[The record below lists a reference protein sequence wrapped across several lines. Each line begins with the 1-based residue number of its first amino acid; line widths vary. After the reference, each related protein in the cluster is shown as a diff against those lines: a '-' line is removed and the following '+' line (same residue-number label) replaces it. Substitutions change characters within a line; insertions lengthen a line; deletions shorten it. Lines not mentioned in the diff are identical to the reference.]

1 MKKKY
6 LLLPLLSLSLSTAFA
21 QESKQKYQSAE
32 MVEEAV
38 SAEEMKFALT
48 HQNQL
53 KAAGD
58 TLFYEDFGTGFSTN
72 GWVAFDAASNGFNWI
87 YTTQAPGGQ
96 YAATVPAI
104 PSTTSANGFASLPSS
119 FYNTP
124 TPPSWIN
131 MDAYLTSGPIV
142 ITPVSNVLVRWQ
154 QSQRFCCASTSPLE
168 LSISTDNLNWTA
180 FDARFG
186 RGANTAVVE
195 SAEINISSVAA
206 NQDTIYIR
214 WYQGGSRNYYWMID
228 DIAVVEGSG
237 NQLITEEGFTTFGT
251 DPREGFYTQVPVS
264 HTNVLG
270 FSGSVKNDGGFNA
283 TNVGLNV
290 KIEKGTTV
298 VFQDSSAKVASLLK
312 QVSDTFDI
320 PSVYQ
325 NTDGQGDYT
334 ISFTAKSDSV
344 NADQV
349 KAVYTIP
356 YKITD
361 TVFAKD
367 YGNSDGTIGPGSYV
381 DGDVDGSRLG
391 TKFNVYASMQL
402 ASVSYYISNLT
413 ANVGIEIKAKVWG
426 MDTSQTSLD
435 AALNARGIVAQNP
448 IPYIIQTADLGTW
461 VTIPMLP
468 MPPMLSPGYYVAAI
482 EQSSGN
488 ANLQEL
494 RIGRARDSEEFQPY
508 GIQYSSMVYANG
520 AAAPSWGNIFAQPM
534 IRMNLY
540 MPTKID
546 ENSSSIHQFN
556 ISPNPT
562 NGQFKLD
569 IIADQGNYVLSVANV
584 LGQEVYTENV
594 SISNTFTKNFDLTS
608 FDKGVYF
615 ITLNN
620 RSTRKV
626 ERVIVK

>member
-6 LLLPLLSLSLSTAFA
+6 LLLPLLSLSLSTAYA

-38 SAEEMKFALT
+38 SAEEIKFALT

-72 GWVAFDAASNGFNWI
+72 GWVAVDASNNGFNWI
-87 YTTQAPGGQ
+87 YTTQPPGGQ

-124 TPPSWIN
+124 TPPTWIN

-168 LSISTDNLNWTA
+168 LSISIDNLNWTN

-195 SAEINISSVAA
+195 SAEINISSIAA

-251 DPREGFYTQVPVS
+251 DYREGFYTQTPVYQTKGLS
-264 HTNVLG
+264 
-270 FSGSVKNDGGFNA
+270 FSAPIKNDGGFNA
-283 TNVGLNV
+283 VNVGLKV
-290 KIEKGTTV
+290 KVEKGSSI
-298 VFQDSSAKVASLLK
+298 VFQDSSAKSTSLLK
-312 QVSDTFDI
+312 QISDTFDI
-320 PSVYQ
+320 PRVYQ
-325 NTDGQGDYT
+325 NNDLQGDYMVT
-334 ISFTAKSDSV
+334 YTAVSDSA

-356 YKITD
+356 YKISD

-381 DGDVDGSRLG
+381 DGDADGSRLG
-391 TKFNVYASMQL
+391 TKFNVHAPMQL
-402 ASVSYYISNLT
+402 SSVSYYISNLT

-426 MDTSQTSLD
+426 MDTSQTSLN
-435 AALNARGIVAQNP
+435 AALNAVGIVGQNP
-448 IPYIIQTADLGTW
+448 IPYTIQTADLGTW
-461 VTIPMLP
+461 LTIPMLP
-468 MPPMLSPGYYVAAI
+468 KPNLAAGYYVAAI

-534 IRMNLY
+534 IRMNLVL
-540 MPTKID
+540 PTKIG

-594 SISNTFTKNFDLTS
+594 SITNTFTKNFDLTS

-620 RSTRKV
+620 GSTRKV
-626 ERVIVK
+626 EKVIVK

>member
-1 MKKKY
+1 MKKNY
-6 LLLPLLSLSLSTAFA
+6 FLLPILLLTTSLGIA
-21 QESKQKYQSAE
+21 QESNQKYQSSE
-32 MVEEAV
+32 MVEEPV
-38 SAEEMKFALT
+38 SAEEMKYALS

-168 LSISTDNLNWTA
+168 LSVSNDNLNWTA

-195 SAEINISSVAA
+195 SAEINISSIAA
-206 NQDTIYIR
+206 NQDTIYLR

-228 DIAVVEGSG
+228 DIAVVEGAG
-237 NQLITEEGFTTFGT
+237 NQLITEDAFTTFGT
-251 DPREGFYTQVPVS
+251 DFREGFYTQVPVS

-270 FSGSVKNDGGFNA
+270 FNGVVKNDGGFNA
-283 TNVGLNV
+283 TNVALDV
-290 KIEKGTTV
+290 KVEKGSTV
-298 VFQDSSAKVASLLK
+298 VFQDSSLK
-312 QVSDTFDI
+312 RAMLPIQVSDTFDI

-334 ISFTAKSDSV
+334 ITYTANSDST

-349 KAVYTIP
+349 KAIYTIP
-356 YKITD
+356 YKVSD

-367 YGNSDGTIGPGSYV
+367 YDNSGGTIGPGSYV
-381 DGDVDGSRLG
+381 DGDADGSRIG
-391 TKFNVYASMQL
+391 TKFNVQNSMRL
-402 ASVSYYISNLT
+402 NSVSYYISNLT

-435 AALNARGIVAQNP
+435 AALNTAGIVGQNP
-448 IPYIIQTADLGTW
+448 IPYIITAADLGTW
-461 VTIPMLP
+461 VTIRMLP
-468 MPPMLSPGYYVAAI
+468 MPVLLSPGYYVAAI
-482 EQSSGN
+482 EQSAGN

-508 GIQYSSMVYANG
+508 GVQFSSMVYASG
-520 AAAPSWGNIFAQPM
+520 AASPSWGNIFAQPM
-534 IRMNLY
+534 IRMNLLR
-540 MPTKID
+540 TTLVD
-546 ENSSSIHQFN
+546 EKSSSIHQFN

-569 IIADQGNYVLSVANV
+569 IVADQGNYELSVTNIV
-584 LGQEVYTENV
+584 GQEVYTENV
-594 SISNTFTKNFDLTS
+594 SISNTLTKTFDLST
-608 FDKGVYF
+608 FDKGMYF

-620 RSTRKV
+620 GTTRKV
-626 ERVIVK
+626 EKVILK